1 MVEAGRDLLV
11 HLICSNSC
19 SSNATQSRVPSII
32 CRSFWPSPRME
43 NSTVSPSNLCQCCIT
58 HTVQNCLLEFLRNV
72 LCFSLCLL
80 PLVLA
85 LVPTEKS
92 LARSSLHTTFRYLC
106 TIELFR
112 LLFQKILE
120 QVNCTHV
127 CNQQKLLAS
136 SIPGII
142 PGGRL
147 TKNHLCCNSMQLWI
161 WT

>member
-120 QVNCTHV
+120 QVNCTRV
-127 CNQQKLLAS
+127 QPVETASQQYS
-136 SIPGII
+136 WHHPW
-142 PGGRL
+142 R
-147 TKNHLCCNSMQLWI
+147 
-161 WT
+161 